1 MDKNKIAVVG
11 DPSSVMIFK
20 AVGFDVFYEQERDQ
34 IKRRLHTLADEGY
47 VVIYITEM
55 AASLAADVIDEYAT
69 ATFPAIIPAS
79 SSSTP
84 ARFPGLSLKN
94 ALIRRLNS
102 LGRASIR
109 APMVR
114 ISSRLSTNLPRP
126 ETSASLPAVCRK
138 ARCRSSALPNGRRTP

>member
-20 AVGFDVFYEQERDQ
+20 AVGFDVFYEQEPDQ

-69 ATFPAIIPAS
+69 AIIPI
-79 SSSTP
+79 P
-84 ARFPGLSLKN
+84 AGSK
-94 ALIRRLNS
+94 S
-102 LGRASIR
+102 LGLGMKR
-109 APMVR
+109 VKE
-114 ISSRLSTNLPRP
+114 NV
-126 ETSASLPAVCRK
+126 EKAVGADILFK
-138 ARCRSSALPNGRRTP
+138 EG